1 MAPAL
6 TPSPAG
12 AARPSRPRAEITV
25 EGDTLVLSVLGRFQQ
40 LLALKRQVRVPLQ
53 SVVSIA
59 HDPLAEAKIPTRI
72 RTADAFKS
80 PTAGSPGT
88 GRRRRSASS
97 TTSARPG
104 KLFRYGTYHSFL
116 GWSFWAVGFGDNIVV
131 IELSGA
137 RFRHLVA
144 EVADPGAV
152 ITLVREAQHD
162 RARHPQGEGVDGS
175 RGGGSFAGEDRS
187 IGEDSDEA

>member
-1 MAPAL
+1 VAPAL
-6 TPSPAG
+6 IPPPAAGG
-12 AARPSRPRAEITV
+12 ASRPSRPRAEITV
-25 EGDTLVLSVLGRFQQ
+25 EGDTLVLSVLGRFPQ
-40 LLALKRQVRVPLQ
+40 LLAMKRQVRVPLQ

-80 PTAGSPGT
+80 PTAGSAGT
-88 GRRRRSASS
+88 GRRRHRASS

-144 EVADPGAV
+144 EVADPVAV
-152 ITLVREAQHD
+152 IALVREAQQD
-162 RARHPQGEGVDGS
+162 RGRRHEAEERTP
-175 RGGGSFAGEDRS
+175 GEDRTP
-187 IGEDSDEA
+187 GEERDDT